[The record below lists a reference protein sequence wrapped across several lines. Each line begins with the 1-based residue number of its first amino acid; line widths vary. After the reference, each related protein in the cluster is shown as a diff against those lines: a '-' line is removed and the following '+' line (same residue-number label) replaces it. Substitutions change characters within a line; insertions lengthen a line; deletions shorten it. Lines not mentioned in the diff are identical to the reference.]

1 MDEGNSPVADDRSIL
16 NAQEAAR
23 LLRAHVETLRRLAR
37 KGEIPAFKVGKDWRF
52 QRDALMHWAET
63 HHLRQRQ
70 PHVLAIDDE
79 EAILRFIRRSLEPEG
94 CRVHTASEGEEALGY
109 VSQHTPDLVLL
120 DLKMPGMNGVEFL
133 RRFREDHADVPV
145 MVVTGYPDSDLMHE
159 ALRYGPL
166 TLLAKPVQRSQL
178 VRFVRIALRGSLE
191 FP

>member
-52 QRDALMHWAET
+52 QRDALMRWAET
-63 HHLRQRQ
+63 HHLRHRQ

-79 EAILRFIRRSLEPEG
+79 EAILHLIRLWLEPEG

-109 VSQHTPDLVLL
+109 VSQRTPDLVLL
-120 DLKMPGMNGVEFL
+120 DLNMPGMNGVEFL

-145 MVVTGYPDSDLMHE
+145 LVVTGYPDGDLMHE

-178 VRFVRIALRGSLE
+178 VRSVRIALRGSLE
-191 FP
+191 FS